1 MFGFAGLSSKPPVGR
16 TSDEQLFHNV
26 DPALDEVRKLNG
38 TATWAILGF
47 VLASTPSHSNEVC
60 LDVLATGAGPISD
73 EHNWPEA
80 LFDPSSLCYG
90 LCRIEPEEYA
100 LTSSSLLSAS
110 SPRTPRSNGTFS
122 FPVAY
127 TVSFCW
133 KGVTL
138 PFALR
143 AKHTEFHKR
152 IQEHLGG
159 MAHVTLKSASDL
171 STESMRRFLPMTKRR
186 SVTKRL
192 NLVRSI
198 EFAPAVVAA
207 YEDVR
212 LDANPFNWLIA
223 GYATNNDDDA
233 PTLVLLETGMSGL
246 QALKGLGGMGSSLLT
261 TTGVKY
267 IYIRLDV
274 PMQQGNVSKYVLIT
288 WQSWDI
294 TSPSARLRS
303 GSVDSDIFNDD
314 TSSAM
319 MEPTS
324 SSTSI
329 SFESKV
335 VSAANAHAHA
345 GEVYRFFQHHVHF
358 FASSMSDISEEAI
371 RERVRRSIDSDR
383 MLLRVVCVQAS
394 GDAQPAVC
402 IEISREAILA
412 DLKSEITRV
421 IGIPEDRQRLV
432 WFHTK
437 EDVDNVFHA
446 TSQATI
452 LQLDS
457 HRLRNDIGLEHGDK
471 IHVDDLS
478 IGADSV
484 LFKLVQQ
491 LNSGSDVV
499 SLSAERRHEV
509 ELTVEAREAELK
521 RTMSATQDLLEE
533 KSKREPL
540 EPVVD
545 GETTRN
551 DDDDAKDHGSTA
563 IVTNEVDDLKNQ
575 MRVLEAQKQYLDI
588 PYESIRLLDGKEN
601 ELGIGK
607 CATVYRGMWMTK
619 KSIAEVAIKV
629 FRYVRLTDKIMQDYT
644 QEVAMLRQLKHPN
657 IVLFIGACINPKLMI
672 LTEYC
677 SRKSL
682 YSVIHNKAMF
692 ATIPWKF
699 KVRMVLDAARGIA
712 YLHANRIIHR
722 DIKSH
727 NLLVDDDWRA
737 KVADFGIS
745 KVLDV
750 GAQAFTHCGT
760 SGWVA
765 PEVLLDED
773 IGYTF
778 KADNWSFAIVMWE
791 MIAGVHENPFLGM
804 APVKFYHQTINKG
817 LRPVIDDTVDPAYAS
832 LIRECWDS
840 DPPSRPSFATIVD
853 RLETILSD
861 LGMDTGLPPT
871 FAGGYHAHSEAASS

>member
-1 MFGFAGLSSKPPVGR
+1 MFGFAGLQSRPPVGK
-16 TSDEQLFHNV
+16 TSDEQLFQHV
-26 DPALDEVRKLNG
+26 DLALDEVRKLG
-38 TATWAILGF
+38 GCATWVIIGF
-47 VLASTPSHSNEVC
+47 PVASTPSAHSADTA
-60 LDVLATGAGPISD
+60 LDVLAQGSGSISD
-73 EHNWPEA
+73 ELNWPEA

-90 LCRIEPEEYA
+90 LCRVDPDEYA
-100 LTSSSLLSAS
+100 LSSTSLLS
-110 SPRTPRSNGTFS
+110 SPRTPRSSGTFS
-122 FPVAY
+122 FPTAY
-127 TVSFCW
+127 TISFCW

-138 PFALR
+138 PFSLR

-159 MAHVTLKSASDL
+159 MAHITLKSPTDL
-171 STESMRRFLPMTKRR
+171 SMESMRRFLPLTKRR
-186 SVTKRL
+186 SITKRL
-192 NLVRSI
+192 TMVRSV
-198 EFAPAVVAA
+198 EFSPEIVAA
-207 YEDVR
+207 YEDIR
-212 LDANPFNWLIA
+212 FDASPFNWLVA
-223 GYATNNDDDA
+223 GYASTGDDDA

-246 QALKGLGGMGSSLLT
+246 QALKGLGGMGSSLLQ

-274 PMQQGNVSKYVLIT
+274 PMQQGTVSKYVLIT

-294 TSPSARLRS
+294 TSPTARLRS
-303 GSVDSDIFNDD
+303 GSVDSDLFDAEA
-314 TSSAM
+314 TAVM
-319 MEPTS
+319 LEPTGG
-324 SSTSI
+324 

-345 GEVYRFFQHHVHF
+345 GEVHKFFQHHVHF
-358 FASSMSDISEEAI
+358 FASCMSDITEEAI

-383 MLLRVVCVQAS
+383 MLLRVVCIQAS

-402 IEISREAILA
+402 IEISREATLA
-412 DLKSEITRV
+412 DLKTEITRV
-421 IGIPEDRQRLV
+421 IGIPDDRQRLV

-446 TSQATI
+446 TSRATI

-491 LNSGSDVV
+491 TKLNSGSDVV

-521 RTMSATQDLLEE
+521 HTMSATQDLLEE
-533 KSKREPL
+533 RTKTETQPQEPSA
-540 EPVVD
+540 
-545 GETTRN
+545 
-551 DDDDAKDHGSTA
+551 DAAD
-563 IVTNEVDDLKNQ
+563 EVDELKNQ
-575 MRVLEAQKQYLDI
+575 MRVLEAQKRYLDI
-588 PYESIRLLDGKEN
+588 PYESIRMLDGKEN

-607 CATVYRGMWMTK
+607 CATVYRGMWMTN
-619 KSIAEVAIKV
+619 KSIAEVAIKM

-644 QEVAMLRQLKHPN
+644 AEVAMLRKLKHPN

-727 NLLVDDDWRA
+727 NLLVDDDWRV

-791 MIAGVHENPFLGM
+791 MIAGAHENPFLGM

-817 LRPVIDDTVDPAYAS
+817 LRPEIDDTVDPAYAA

-840 DPPSRPSFATIVD
+840 DPPARPSFSSIVE
-853 RLETILSD
+853 RLEVILSD

-871 FAGGYHAHSEAASS
+871 FAGGYHSLSS